1 MGIRARLAGLAV
13 TCCAALA
20 LTAPAGAAPL
30 PGDFFGLASPD
41 SFDASPAD
49 KQTLLVDQKAVGGQ
63 VMRQIFEWSRIEP
76 ASGSYDWAPYDSFM
90 TSTSQAGM
98 DVLANVGWPAA
109 WASRCPSDPNPWR
122 CPPASYADFGK
133 FVAALIGRYGPEG
146 SFWTANPNLPKRPI
160 EAWQLW
166 NEPNLGG
173 LWGGVANAA
182 EYAEMLKAVAPYIR
196 AADPNAEIV
205 SAGVP
210 NSFLRGAVP
219 MTDYLEGM
227 YAAGAQDAFDT
238 LGLHIY
244 CETPACSIGLVE
256 SARSIMNAHGDEGA
270 PIWVT
275 EMGWASA
282 GRPYRFVTDL
292 EGQAAN
298 IDELMG
304 ELVARHEELG
314 VRGLVQYMW
323 HDLSPQTNSTDSHW
337 NHVGLTYLDYTHK
350 PAWNVYQ
357 SHAIDTAPPDT
368 SIDSGPSGSGNGPSA
383 SFEFSSTEAGSDFA
397 CSLDGGA
404 AQPCVS
410 PQAYTGVAAGPHTF
424 SVTATDPHGNA
435 DPSPATRSWSVG
447 SSDTTLGA
455 AHNVTTEAARGGG
468 LSPAKPSFA
477 GSPSSIGVDRKRR
490 FKFRF
495 HGAPGLRGTVVF
507 TSVQQVRVN
516 LTQRVELASKS
527 FTAPASGR
535 VILRIRLSKKSFR
548 ILIRKG
554 TIRTRVTV
562 TLRNA
567 TGLTSKAS
575 KTITLT
581 APKQRRRSRR

>member
-13 TCCAALA
+13 ACSAALA

-49 KQTLLVDQKAVGGQ
+49 KQWLLGDQKAVGGQ
-63 VMRQIFEWSRIEP
+63 VLRQIFDWSRIEP
-76 ASGSYDWAPYDSFM
+76 ASGSFDWAAYDSFM

-109 WASRCPSDPNPWR
+109 WASRCPSGPNPWS
-122 CPPASYADFGK
+122 CPPASYDDFGR

-166 NEPNLGG
+166 NEPNLRQ
-173 LWGGVANAA
+173 LWGGAANAA
-182 EYAEMLKAVAPYIR
+182 EYAEMLKAAAPYIR

-210 NSFLRGAVP
+210 NSFLSGAVP

-227 YAAGAQDAFDT
+227 YAAGAQGSFDT

-244 CETPACSIGLVE
+244 CETPTCSIGLVE
-256 SARSIMNAHGDEGA
+256 SARSIMNAHGDEDA

-282 GRPYRFVTDL
+282 GRAYRFVTDL

-298 IDELMG
+298 LGELMG

-323 HDLSPQTNSTDSHW
+323 HDLSPQTNSTDSLW

-350 PAWNVYQ
+350 PAWTAYR

-368 SIDSGPSGSGNGPSA
+368 SVDSGPSGSGNGPSA
-383 SFEFSSTEAGSDFA
+383 SFGFSSTEAGSDFA

-404 AQPCVS
+404 AQPCAS
-410 PQAYTGVAAGPHTF
+410 PQAYTGLADGAHTF

-435 DPSPATRSWSVG
+435 DPSPAARSWSVG
-447 SSDTTLGA
+447 SSDTTRGLTPA
-455 AHNVTTEAARGGG
+455 GGG
-468 LSPAKPSFA
+468 LAPAKPSFA
-477 GSPSSIGVDRKRR
+477 GSPSSVSVDRKRR
-490 FKFRF
+490 FKFSF
-495 HGAPGLRGTVVF
+495 HADPGLSGTAVF
-507 TSVQQVRVN
+507 RSVKKVRVSR
-516 LTQRVELASKS
+516 TQRVALASKS

-535 VILRIRLSKKSFR
+535 VVLRIRLSKRNFR
-548 ILIRKG
+548 ILKLNR
-554 TIRTRVTV
+554 TIRTRITV

-567 TGLTSKAS
+567 IGQTSKAS
-575 KTITLT
+575 KTITIK
-581 APKQRRRSRR
+581 APKQRRR

>member
-1 MGIRARLAGLAV
+1 MRIRARVAGLAV
-13 TCCAALA
+13 TCCVALA
-20 LTAPAGAAPL
+20 LTAPAAAAPL
-30 PGDFFGLASPD
+30 PGDFFGLAAPD
-41 SFDASPAD
+41 SFDASPAF
-49 KQTLLVDQKAVGGQ
+49 QQWLLGDQKAVGGQ
-63 VMRQIFEWSRIEP
+63 VMRQIFDWSRIEP
-76 ASGSYDWAPYDSFM
+76 ARGSYDWAPYDSFM

-98 DVLANVGWPAA
+98 DVLATVGWPAA
-109 WASRCPSDPNPWR
+109 WASRCPSGPNPWS
-122 CPPASYADFGK
+122 CPPASYADFGR

-146 SFWTANPNLPKRPI
+146 SFWTANPSLPKRPI

-166 NEPNLGG
+166 NEPNLRG
-173 LWGGVANAA
+173 LWGGAPNAA
-182 EYAEMLKAVAPYIR
+182 EYSEMLKAAAPYIR

-210 NSFLRGAVP
+210 NSYLSGAVP
-219 MTDYLEGM
+219 MTAYLEGM
-227 YAAGAQDAFDT
+227 YAAGAQGAFDT

-282 GRPYRFVTDL
+282 GRAYRFVTDL

-298 IDELMG
+298 IGELMG

-350 PAWNVYQ
+350 PAWTAYR
-357 SHAIDTAPPDT
+357 SHAIDTAPPET

-404 AQPCVS
+404 TQPCAS
-410 PQAYTGVAAGPHTF
+410 PQAYTGLADGPHTF
-424 SVTATDPHGNA
+424 SATATDPHGNA
-435 DPSPATRSWSVG
+435 DPSPATLSWSVG
-447 SSDTTLGA
+447 SSPLPPPAPPPPPVSPTTPS
-455 AHNVTTEAARGGG
+455 TTPPRSNARG
-468 LSPAKPSFA
+468 AQPSTTIHT
-477 GSPSSIGVDRKRR
+477 SQVPR
-490 FKFRF
+490 FIRLMLRQKTNGRVT
-495 HGAPGLRGTVVF
+495 GLRRRCERFSANDVRCTLRWRIGRFVF
-507 TSVQQVRVN
+507 
-516 LTQRVELASKS
+516 
-527 FTAPASGR
+527 SGR
-535 VILRIRLSKKSFR
+535 ARFVLFVKHGEQDWYYTFKGTRKKAGCESCRVKRLSW
-548 ILIRKG
+548 
-554 TIRTRVTV
+554 
-562 TLRNA
+562 
-567 TGLTSKAS
+567 
-575 KTITLT
+575 
-581 APKQRRRSRR
+581 